1 MSWYLMYIFSSFA
14 CWRSREMIAKLY
26 TRQVSQATHMSF
38 SVHRF
43 RVMQRF
49 VSSHRERSPDRK
61 KKFINVDDVTYS
73 GKLERNEKER
83 QQEKKETS

>member
-1 MSWYLMYIFSSFA
+1 
-14 CWRSREMIAKLY
+14 MIAKLY

-49 VSSHRERSPDRK
+49 VSSHRANDLPTERRK
-61 KKFINVDDVTYS
+61 FKNVDDVTCS
-73 GKLERNEKER
+73 GKKRKR
-83 QQEKKETS
+83 KTTTTKKENKLDVVVVE